1 MHNDTILVVEDEDQ
15 IARVLK
21 GAFEDSGYEVFRAA
35 TLAEGRTMAAT
46 RAPALIILDLG
57 LPDGDGCELIR
68 TVRSY
73 SSAPVVVLS
82 ARSDEASKITA
93 LDLGADDYMCKPFGL
108 EELRARV
115 RAHLRRRTG
124 SGPGETASDSAR
136 FTFGDVTVDLGG
148 GLVTKAGAEVH
159 LTKLEFRLLAAL
171 IAGHGKVLTQRQ
183 LLQTVWGA
191 AYVEHPHY
199 LRLYMARLRQKL
211 EENPADPVYFIT
223 ETGVGYRLKA

>member
-1 MHNDTILVVEDEDQ
+1 MHNETILVVEDEDQ

-21 GAFEDSGYEVFRAA
+21 GAFEEAGYEVFRAA
-35 TLAEGRTMAAT
+35 TLAEGRSMAAT

-73 SSAPVVVLS
+73 SSAPVIVLS
-82 ARSDEASKITA
+82 ARSDETSKIMA
-93 LDLGADDYMCKPFGL
+93 LDLGADDYMSKPFGL
-108 EELRARV
+108 EELQARV
-115 RAHLRRRTG
+115 RAHLRRLTVSAPREAG
-124 SGPGETASDSAR
+124 ADTAVFS
-136 FTFGDVTVDLGG
+136 FGDVTVDLAGG
-148 GLVTKAGAEVH
+148 IVKKAGEEVH

-171 IAGHGKVLTQRQ
+171 IAGRGKVLTQRH

-199 LRLYMARLRQKL
+199 LRLYMARLRGKL
-211 EENPADPVYFIT
+211 EENPADPVFFIT

>member
-82 ARSDEASKITA
+82 ARSDEASKIAA
-93 LDLGADDYMCKPFGL
+93 LDLGADDYMSKPFGL

-115 RAHLRRRTG
+115 RAHLRRRTA
-124 SGPGETASDSAR
+124 SGPVDAPADAA
-136 FTFGDVTVDLGG
+136 FFAFGNVTVDLGA
-148 GLVTKAGAEVH
+148 GLVKRAGEDVH

-171 IAGHGKVLTQRQ
+171 IAGRGKVLTQRH

-211 EENPADPVYFIT
+211 EENPADPVFFIT